1 MKWSRFGIPL
11 TLGAG
16 LLYQAGCA
24 ADGEEAVDGAWQ
36 EAMVQS
42 HAGAMLGE
50 GGEMDGVHG
59 MGPPGALPPGAGVA
73 WVGDDVSAF
82 LESQADCSVVAT
94 DGDAVTVDLG
104 GLDDGCE
111 YQGRTWAGVV
121 IARTTVEGDATRTEL
136 ELVGLSDGRVTLD
149 GAETL
154 VEEGGLRTV
163 SSAVEVGMECDGIV
177 APPFGHGGPPGEG
190 GPPEGG
196 EPPPFG
202 EGPPPEGGPHHPPG
216 PPFGGEG
223 GTMETWLVQTP
234 LVAEEGFDSGR
245 IVDGGRSLTN
255 EMGEWA
261 MEVEAA
267 EIRAGDAVPQAGR
280 YLLRAPVHDGVT
292 LAFTRLDDTRIEVR
306 ADGPHGEHVF
316 VVDAATGEPAS

>member
-1 MKWSRFGIPL
+1 MKWSRLGISL
-11 TLGAG
+11 SLFAG
-16 LLYQAGCA
+16 LVQAGCGQ
-24 ADGEEAVDGAWQ
+24 DGEETVDGAWQ

-50 GGEMDGVHG
+50 TGGLDGVHG
-59 MGPPGALPPGAGVA
+59 MGPPALPLGAGEG

-82 LESQADCSVVAT
+82 LESQADCSTVAT
-94 DGDAVTVDLG
+94 DGDVVTVDLG
-104 GLDDGCE
+104 DLDDGCE

-121 IARTTVEGDATRTEL
+121 VSRTSVEGGATVTDL
-136 ELVGLSDGRVTLD
+136 ELVGLTDGRVTLD
-149 GAETL
+149 GTEIL
-154 VEEGGLRTV
+154 VLEEGLRTV
-163 SSAVEVGMECDGIV
+163 ASDVEVALDCEGIV
-177 APPFGHGGPPGEG
+177 EPPFGHGGPPGEG
-190 GPPEGG
+190 GPPVGG

-202 EGPPPEGGPHHPPG
+202 EGPPPDAGPHHPPG
-216 PPFGGEG
+216 PPFGGAG

-255 EMGEWA
+255 GLGEWS
-261 MEVEAA
+261 MDVEAA

-280 YLLRAPVHDGVT
+280 YLLRAPTHDGVT
-292 LAFTRLDDTRIEVR
+292 LTFTRLDDALIEVR

-316 VVDAATGEPAS
+316 VVDATTGEPAP